1 METELTYLGMG
12 PAEWFALGFGA
23 GMTFAFAAARR
34 AMAFVDGIKQ
44 RRRRGQDEPNE

>member
-12 PAEWFALGFGA
+12 PVEWFALGFGA

-34 AMAFVDGIKQ
+34 TFAFIEGVRQ
-44 RRRRGQDEPNE
+44 RRRGQDEPQE